1 MPRRLRIAAH
11 YALGAWVVVVL
22 AVTLWPTPVDKP
34 VATELRHAIDT
45 AHAAGAP
52 PKLGYNLIEYSAN
65 ALLFVPIGILLAL
78 LLAQHNWW
86 FAPILAL
93 CLSLSIELIQA
104 LALPERTASPVDL
117 AYNTGGALLGALLV
131 VALRIARARLRAS
144 RAHTPRT
151 PTPRASF

>member
-1 MPRRLRIAAH
+1 MASRLRIAAR

-34 VATELRHAIDT
+34 VATEIRQAIDT

-78 LLAQHNWW
+78 LLAHHNWW

-93 CLSLSIELIQA
+93 CLSLSIEFIQA
-104 LALPERTASPVDL
+104 IALPERTASPIDV
-117 AYNTGGALLGALLV
+117 AYNTGGALIGTLLLIS
-131 VALRIARARLRAS
+131 LRIARERIRKPPLTA
-144 RAHTPRT
+144 
-151 PTPRASF
+151 